1 MMKMSRSCCVI
12 LFLLITSF
20 LTSALGLAHKHDDDD
35 DHTCKPSGK
44 LRGKNPPKGKCNKEN
59 GSECCKH
66 GKVYTTY
73 ECSPKITNR
82 TKAILTLNGFEKGK
96 DGGAPSECDNKY
108 HSDNIPIVALSSGW
122 INNKKRCMNKITI
135 FGNGRKVNAM
145 VVDECDSKTG
155 CDSEHDFQP
164 PCPNNVV
171 DASKAVWKALGVPK
185 KDWGEMH
192 VFWTDA

>member
-1 MMKMSRSCCVI
+1 MKISKSCVI
-12 LFLLITSF
+12 LVLLIISF
-20 LTSALGLAHKHDDDD
+20 LSALALAHKHDYD

-44 LRGKNPPKGKCNKEN
+44 LRGKKPPKGKCKKDNL
-59 GSECCKH
+59 SECCKH

-108 HSDNIPIVALSSGW
+108 HSDDVPIVALSSGW
-122 INNKKRCMNKITI
+122 FNKKKRCMNKISI

-145 VVDECDSKTG
+145 VVDECDSTMG

-171 DASKAVWKALGVPK
+171 DASRAVWKALGVPK
-185 KDWGEMH
+185 KDWGGMQ